1 MVLPRFL
8 FRYVGASVKN
18 FRDFYGIPERELKA
32 AAEELTAGGQ
42 FVQKDGIYYLA
53 ADFEL
58 LQKQERMPFRKILVL
73 HRNDCLVRCEE
84 HHLKQE
90 YKRDGMDI
98 LQYLLIDGRIRGAV
112 LGHFKYGPYIME
124 DVCVRLPENE
134 AEARKMEILEAI
146 YEINGRE
153 EPIRRY
159 MGLPV

>member
-1 MVLPRFL
+1 M
-8 FRYVGASVKN
+8 
-18 FRDFYGIPERELKA
+18 
-32 AAEELTAGGQ
+32 
-42 FVQKDGIYYLA
+42 
-53 ADFEL
+53 
-58 LQKQERMPFRKILVL
+58 
-73 HRNDCLVRCEE
+73 RCEE

-90 YKRDGMDI
+90 FKRDGMDI
-98 LQYLLIDGRIRGAV
+98 LQYLLIDGKIRGAV

-134 AEARKMEILEAI
+134 AEARKMEIVDAI